1 MKPFFEN
8 IVIAL
13 KYLFGKELDE
23 PSKSDSP
30 SVESRSEELVSDSKE
45 LRLPFMPSNKNWG
58 EWAYDHRIG
67 LFSTLCFVVAGVL
80 LAESIKIRLEL
91 NNPFMGME
99 IVMPEEPVEEKKE
112 KEIDP
117 LKGEYADMSDVKNVK
132 VNRDMELNS
141 ALKDSKGSD
150 AKEIYDQA
158 RELEEKMK
166 SSRAAYEAGLRELE
180 EHKKKLSDKDSDS
193 KKEQGEQMSDYKG
206 NVTVS
211 YSLEGRKAMYLHVPA
226 YTCRNGGKVEVTI
239 TVNRRGEVIAATVA
253 RGSSSDESLREAAL
267 DAARRSRFDV
277 SQSAPEKQTGKIYY
291 TFIPQ

>member
-8 IVIAL
+8 IVFAL
-13 KYLFGKELDE
+13 KLLFGKELNDLDQTPRQIADKE
-23 PSKSDSP
+23 AVTAED
-30 SVESRSEELVSDSKE
+30 DSKE
-45 LRLPFMPSNKNWG
+45 LKLPFMPSTKNWG

-80 LAESIKIRLEL
+80 MAESIRIRLDM
-91 NNPFMGME
+91 NNTFEGMVIEVPEE
-99 IVMPEEPVEEKKE
+99 IVEEEKK

-117 LKGEYADMSDVKNVK
+117 LKGEFADMSDVKNVK

-166 SSRAAYEAGLRELE
+166 SSKAAYEAGLKELE
-180 EHKKKLSDKDSDS
+180 EHSKKLSDKDSATD
-193 KKEQGEQMSDYKG
+193 KEQSEQMSDYKG

-211 YSLEGRKAMYLHVPA
+211 YSLKDRKAMYLHVPA
-226 YTCRNGGKVEVTI
+226 YTCRGGGQVEITI
-239 TVNRRGEVIAATVA
+239 TVNRRGEVIAASVS

-277 SQSAPEKQTGKIYY
+277 SQNAPEKQTGKIFY

>member
-23 PSKSDSP
+23 TSNSGQS
-30 SVESRSEELVSDSKE
+30 SVGNPSEESVSDSGE
-45 LRLPFMPSNKNWG
+45 LKLPFMPSNKNWG

-80 LAESIKIRLEL
+80 MAESIKIRLEL
-91 NNPFMGME
+91 DNPFMGME

-226 YTCRNGGKVEVTI
+226 YTCRNGGKVEIAI

-277 SQSAPEKQTGKIYY
+277 SQNAPEKQTGKIYY

>member
-1 MKPFFEN
+1 M
-8 IVIAL
+8 
-13 KYLFGKELDE
+13 
-23 PSKSDSP
+23 
-30 SVESRSEELVSDSKE
+30 
-45 LRLPFMPSNKNWG
+45 
-58 EWAYDHRIG
+58 
-67 LFSTLCFVVAGVL
+67 
-80 LAESIKIRLEL
+80 AESIKIRLEL
-91 NNPFMGME
+91 DNPFMGME

-226 YTCRNGGKVEVTI
+226 YTCRNGGKVEIAI

-277 SQSAPEKQTGKIYY
+277 SQNAPEKQTGKIYY

>member
-8 IVIAL
+8 IVFAL
-13 KYLFGKELDE
+13 KLLFGKELNDLDQTPQQIADKE
-23 PSKSDSP
+23 AVTAED
-30 SVESRSEELVSDSKE
+30 DSKE
-45 LRLPFMPSNKNWG
+45 LKLPFMPSTKNWG

-80 LAESIKIRLEL
+80 MAESIKIQLEL
-91 NNPFMGME
+91 NNPFEGMMIE
-99 IVMPEEPVEEKKE
+99 MPEEIVEKE
-112 KEIDP
+112 KEREYDP
-117 LKGEYADMSDVKNVK
+117 LKGEFADMSDVKNVK

-166 SSRAAYEAGLRELE
+166 SSKAAYEAGLKELE
-180 EHKKKLSDKDSDS
+180 EHSKKLSDNDSASD
-193 KKEQGEQMSDYKG
+193 KEQSEQMSDYKG

-211 YSLEGRKAMYLHVPA
+211 YSLKDRKAMYLHVPA
-226 YTCRNGGKVEVTI
+226 YTCRGGGQVEITI
-239 TVNRRGEVIAATVA
+239 TVNRRGEVIAASVA

-277 SQSAPEKQTGKIYY
+277 SQNAPEKQTGKIFY